1 MMFHTLPTFTSH
13 IPDPPRFTYPF
24 CYTPHPLC
32 TIAADIVRTYLK
44 EQKQWAEELSRGK
57 MMGVLIVRHNNQRGF
72 LAAFSGTLNGQTRQ
86 EYFVPP
92 VFDLMS
98 PNGHFQQ
105 EQTNISAIN
114 QRLIALQEKQ
124 HQLHTHIR
132 PDHLR
137 MQRDQALSS
146 MREEME
152 QARAK
157 RQALRQTLTS
167 EELDQRKPELER
179 ESQFQKAELRRATQR
194 WNQKIQEAEA
204 PIATL
209 IQEEKK
215 LESERKQ
222 RSEALQDWLFGQY
235 QLLDAQGTERS
246 VKEIFGRETAP
257 SGTGD
262 CCAPKL
268 LQSAYK
274 NGMKPLCMA
283 EFWVGNSPIDEIRAD
298 GHFYPACQSRCKP
311 LLKHMLQGLSLDD
324 NPLLQGYQA
333 LLKQF
338 SIVYADKHIV
348 VVRKPAGMLTVPG
361 NIDLPSIQDLLH
373 EKFPQATGP
382 LIVHRLDMGTS
393 GLLVAALTPEAYQNL
408 QQQFLARKV
417 KKTYMA
423 LLEKPLPVG
432 QEGEI
437 TLPIRPDPADR
448 PRQLVD
454 VTHGKQAITR
464 YKVIGMEDNHA
475 RVLLHPITGRTHQLR
490 VHCAH
495 ASGLNNPIIGDPLY
509 GHTGRRLMLHA
520 QELSFN
526 HPMSGKLMHFHW
538 KEI

>member
-1 MMFHTLPTFTSH
+1 
-13 IPDPPRFTYPF
+13 
-24 CYTPHPLC
+24 
-32 TIAADIVRTYLK
+32 
-44 EQKQWAEELSRGK
+44 
-57 MMGVLIVRHNNQRGF
+57 MGVLIVRHKNQRGF
-72 LAAFSGTLNGQTRQ
+72 LAAFSGTLNGQTCQ

-92 VFDLMS
+92 VFDIMS

-132 PDHLR
+132 PDLLR
-137 MQRDQALSS
+137 LQRDQALNS

-152 QARAK
+152 LTRSR
-157 RQALRQTLTS
+157 RQALRLSLTN
-167 EELDQRKPELER
+167 EELAQRKTELER
-179 ESQFQKAELRRATQR
+179 ESQFQKAELRRTAQR
-194 WNQKIQEAEA
+194 WKQNILEAEA

-209 IQEEKK
+209 IQEAKE

-222 RSEALQDWLFGQY
+222 RSEALQDWLFDQY
-235 QLLDAQGTERS
+235 RLLDAQGIERS
-246 VKEIFGRETAP
+246 VKDIFGKETAP

-274 NGMKPLCMA
+274 NGMKPICMA
-283 EFWVGNSPIDEIRAD
+283 EFWIGNSPMDEIRTD
-298 GHFYPACQSRCKP
+298 GHFYPACHSRCKP
-311 LLKHMLQGLSLDD
+311 LLKHMLQGLSIDD

-333 LLKQF
+333 VLKQF
-338 SIVYADKHIV
+338 SIVYTDKHIV

-361 NIDLPSIQDLLH
+361 NIDLPSIQDLLR
-373 EKFPQATGP
+373 ERFPQATGP

-393 GLLVAALTPEAYQNL
+393 GLLVAALTSEAYQNL

-423 LLEKPLPVG
+423 LLEKPLPIG

-437 TLPIRPDPADR
+437 TLPLRPDLADR

-454 VTHGKQAITR
+454 FTHGRQAITYYR
-464 YKVIGMEDNHA
+464 VIGVEDNHA
-475 RVLLHPITGRTHQLR
+475 RILLHPITGRTHQLR

-495 ASGLNNPIIGDPLY
+495 NSGLNNPIIGDPLY
-509 GHTGRRLMLHA
+509 GHTNRRMMLHA
-520 QELSFN
+520 QDLSFC
-526 HPMSGKLMHFHW
+526 HPVSGKLMHFHW